1 MKKVLLLVFP
11 LVIAYATQAQV
22 EFGIKAGYNH
32 SNFIYSGSGLG
43 DIGSRTNFNA
53 GIFASIPFSKHFFLQ
68 PELVYSGQGI
78 GATDSIPENIY
89 NNYLNVPVLI
99 KYQHQSGLFAESG
112 PQTGFL
118 LNSQLETS
126 PMYTDS
132 KNSTKSTDFSWVF
145 GLGYKIPTVNLGL
158 DFRYNLGLTNV
169 VKDNYYQ
176 GSAKNA
182 VFQLDLFYQF
192 KQM

>member
-1 MKKVLLLVFP
+1 MKKLLLSIFP
-11 LVIAYATQAQV
+11 IAIVCTTQAQV
-22 EFGIKAGYNH
+22 EFGLRTGYNH
-32 SNFIYSGSGLG
+32 SNFIYSGSGLS

-53 GIFASIPFSKHFFLQ
+53 GIFASIPFSKHFFLL

-118 LNSQLETS
+118 LNSQLETAS
-126 PMYTDS
+126 MIDS

-145 GLGYKIPTVNLGL
+145 GLGYKIPTVNLGI
-158 DFRYNLGLTNV
+158 DFRYDLGLTNV
-169 VKDNYYQ
+169 AKNNYYQ